1 MIASALCAG
10 LVANAAAAEEPNSLA
25 QSFPERVG
33 PFARVAVRKND
44 ASAQE
49 GGRESATAKYMS
61 GTSTIQW
68 TGTQFAAPE
77 QAVAALEQMIKSYE
91 GEGAGISSV
100 KDVEGKIRYAVI
112 KRPQRAICCWVNKQ
126 RKDLFFVVMGQQPEI
141 ETFMRSQTTW

>member
-10 LVANAAAAEEPNSLA
+10 FIANAAAAEETNSLA

-33 PFARVAVRKND
+33 EFARVAVRKND
-44 ASAQE
+44 AAAQE

-77 QAVAALEQMIKSYE
+77 QAVAALERMINSYE

-100 KDVEGKIRYAVI
+100 KNVEGKIRYAVI
-112 KRPQRAICCWVNKQ
+112 ETPQRTICCWVNKQ

-141 ETFMRSQTTW
+141 ETFMHSQTTW